1 MDIKIKYLKYCVEQN
16 KTQYIGKLVKLAPDL
31 APLQAEYHELLFQ
44 STQQDKLKQT
54 MVDLFDGAVQ
64 GKLRIAGTL
73 GARLISLFGRTGDV
87 DRILQVVSLFQQYK
101 SSPKNI
107 YITAVSELSKL
118 KEFQEAEN
126 LFKTVEQND
135 VELKNA
141 AIKMYSEWGRMD
153 KAESVLQDI
162 KEPTLIT
169 WNILFNGYM
178 DNNQMEEAERIYEM
192 IKPMKKTIHTWN
204 SIIKMYCILK
214 QMDKAQDTVKEMEN
228 SGERADQI
236 TQNILFGGYID
247 NNMLDQAQRIYNRFS
262 HLDTTRFC
270 SLAIKMFS
278 KMGNL
283 EQAGV
288 IATRKPDLGSYLAL
302 VEGYMEHERF
312 SDAYKLI
319 QKSENAENKRSVYF
333 WGTKLKL
340 LSKMNQMVQLEQSYM
355 DLKNYVKPNSVIL
368 SIVLNAYVDNE
379 MFAQAEKF
387 YQSLDKS
394 QITVEMVT
402 IIIKMYCKQHNM
414 EQVEKE
420 IERMKQDGKRPTQVT
435 QLVVL
440 QGYIDNNQFDDAR
453 SYMKQMNASVEVW
466 NAQFQIACKEK
477 KLESLT
483 ELLQLMIKSGTKPDS
498 VTYALM
504 LNAYT
509 SNDQFVHAQRVY
521 DMIVQ
526 SNINQSIELQNSIIR
541 MYCKMNKME
550 QATDRFEEMKR
561 TRGKVDIIVYVNVLN
576 GYIDNNMLTCADN
589 MYKEIRDIIPIV
601 SIEMYGTFIKL
612 FAKKKDMNTAI
623 KIVEEMR
630 NKNMLSLIAYHQLLK
645 GFIDNNMFNKAID
658 LYDSMIEHD
667 EYTFMIL
674 LNGVDDKKR
683 LLQVQDRLEKSKINK
698 TQYLY
703 ASLIKQCYTVN
714 ETDTALMY
722 LKQLEKTNI
731 SIETFTAL
739 ISNAHAIGFVQDCI
753 TQWQDTDIDITQKC
767 MLIMC
772 YGMVSEFDKAL
783 ALFDPDSMDERMWLS
798 ILFSCYR
805 KGYGQVAVS
814 LFRQMQSKMQPKYRH
829 YAYTILSCSYDSE
842 TGPETAY
849 SIYQEAIKHG
859 YTNKYIHGA
868 MIDAYSRGGM
878 LDQAEALIRKI
889 SIQDK
894 TYWMTLFGGCKKF
907 HDLERIMR
915 LENELPHLFDDVT
928 FLLVAQNTAAAT
940 ESSQFERYSEMI
952 SAKGLKKT
960 PGISVGVLKTGEV
973 VRLMVDDK
981 TVKPQARKLLVQYL
995 ELFKKKYNY
1004 SPNFKC
1010 VTKRGTKKELENSLL
1025 VHSEKLVTATLLL
1038 EQGEHKIMVTKN
1050 LRMCED
1056 CHEFSKHLSK
1066 ETKRRIVIN
1075 DRSMVHEFVD
1085 GKCSCNEHY

>member
-1 MDIKIKYLKYCVEQN
+1 VDIKIKYLKYCVEQN
-16 KTQYIGKLVKLAPDL
+16 KTQHISELVKLAPNL
-31 APLQAEYHELLFQ
+31 STLQAEYHELLFQ
-44 STQQDKLKQT
+44 VTQQDKPKQT
-54 MVDLFDGAVQ
+54 ILDLFDGAVQ

-73 GARLISLFGRTGDV
+73 GAHLISVFGRTGDV
-87 DRILQVVSLFQQYK
+87 DRILQVVSLFQQYD

-118 KEFQEAEN
+118 KKFQEAEN
-126 LFKTVEQND
+126 LFKTVKQND
-135 VELKNA
+135 VELKNS

-153 KAESVLQDI
+153 KAESVLQDV

-178 DNNQMEEAERIYEM
+178 DNNQMEDAERVYDM
-192 IKPMKKTIHTWN
+192 IKPMNKTIHTWN
-204 SIIKMYCILK
+204 SIIKMYCVLK
-214 QMDKAQDTVKEMEN
+214 QMDKAQDIVKEMEN

-236 TQNILFGGYID
+236 TQTILFSGHIE

-283 EQAGV
+283 EQAEV
-288 IATRKPDLGSYLAL
+288 MAARKPEVSLAL

-312 SDAYKLI
+312 NDAYNLI
-319 QKSENAENKRSVYF
+319 QKLENAENKRSVYF

-340 LSKMNQMVQLEQSYM
+340 LSKTNQMVELEQSYM
-355 DLKNYVKPNSVIL
+355 DLKNYVTLNAVIL
-368 SIVLNAYVDNE
+368 SIVLNAYVENQ
-379 MFAQAEKF
+379 MFEQAEKF

-394 QITVEMVT
+394 QITVKVVT

-435 QLVVL
+435 QIVVL
-440 QGYIDNNQFDDAR
+440 QGYIDNNQFDNAR
-453 SYMKQMNASVEVW
+453 SYMKQMNASIEVW
-466 NAQFQIACKEK
+466 NAQFQIACKEN

-509 SNDQFVHAQRVY
+509 SKDQYVHAQRVY
-521 DMIVQ
+521 DMVVQ
-526 SNINQSIELQNSIIR
+526 SNIKQSIELQNSVVR

-550 QATDRFEEMKR
+550 QATDKLEEIKR
-561 TRGKVDIIVYVNVLN
+561 TRKVDIIVHLNVLN
-576 GYIDNNMLTCADN
+576 GYIDNNMLSYADN
-589 MYKEIRDIIPIV
+589 MYKEVCAVFPIV

-612 FAKKKDMNTAI
+612 FAKKKDMNTALEI
-623 KIVEEMR
+623 AEEMR
-630 NKNMLSLIAYHQLLK
+630 TKNMLSLVAYHQLLK

-667 EYTFMIL
+667 EYTFTIL
-674 LNGVDDKKR
+674 LNGVQDKKH
-683 LLQVQDRLEKSKINK
+683 LLQVYDRLEKSKINK

-714 ETDTALMY
+714 KIDTALMY
-722 LKQLEKTNI
+722 LNQLEKINI
-731 SIETFTAL
+731 PIETFTLL
-739 ISNAHAIGFVQDCI
+739 ISHAHAISFIQDCI

-783 ALFDPDSMDERMWLS
+783 ALFDPESMDERMWLS

-814 LFRQMQSKMQPKYRH
+814 LLRQMQGKMQPKYRH
-829 YAYTILSCSYDSE
+829 YAYTILSCCYDSE

-849 SIYQEAIKHG
+849 SIYQDAINQG
-859 YTNKYIHGA
+859 YTNKYVHGA

-907 HDLERIMR
+907 HDLERIKR
-915 LENELPHLFDDVT
+915 LEKELPHLFDDIA
-928 FLLVAQNTAAAT
+928 FLLVAQSTAAVT
-940 ESSQFERYSEMI
+940 GSSQVERYREMI
-952 SAKGLKKT
+952 STKELKKR
-960 PGISVGVLKTGEV
+960 PGMSIGILKTGEV
-973 VRLMVDDK
+973 VRLMVDDE
-981 TVKPQARKLLVQYL
+981 TVKPQAQKLLVQYFK
-995 ELFKKKYNY
+995 LFKKKYNY
-1004 SPNFKC
+1004 ANY
-1010 VTKRGTKKELENSLL
+1010 TTERTNSFLF
-1025 VHSEKLVTATLLL
+1025 HSERLVIATLLL
-1038 EQGEHKIMVTKN
+1038 EPGEHKIIITNTLKI
-1050 LRMCED
+1050 CED
-1056 CHEFSKHLSK
+1056 CHFFLQYISK
-1066 ETKRRIVIN
+1066 EIKRQLIVSDTGI
-1075 DRSMVHEFVD
+1075 VHKFTNGV
-1085 GKCSCNEHY
+1085 CSCNN